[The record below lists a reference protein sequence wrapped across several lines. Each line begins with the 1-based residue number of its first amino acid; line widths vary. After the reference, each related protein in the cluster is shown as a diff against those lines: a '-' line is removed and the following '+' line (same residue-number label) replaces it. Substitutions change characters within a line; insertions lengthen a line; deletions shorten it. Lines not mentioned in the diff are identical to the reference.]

1 MHRLSSLLA
10 AASRKREAQSISVVL
25 AVSASALALT
35 LGALKHREEDEQER
49 VTTRPKS
56 EYSITEG
63 NQHQTRTRTN
73 NAMPSISEPNPFH
86 SRFVWNHP
94 SSSSVTVPYL
104 NGHIPTTTTQ
114 CEAAVLPSRLFSS
127 FERLEASYTVDDKG
141 DDKSKS
147 ASASNKGAGTLLG
160 QGAFSS
166 VYLGHEKKTDLPV
179 AVKKISKQY
188 TDTDS
193 FERELRALLHIRKS
207 GGHPHICSLHKC
219 YDDEQHYYL
228 VLDYI
233 SGGEMFQHLIR
244 NGAYSEAEAA
254 RLVRE
259 VASTLAFLHGIGVVH
274 ADLKPE
280 NIMLSRQSDDDG
292 ASNAVVKLVDF
303 GSAEIVTGG
312 EVVGCSTVSA
322 SDFTLTPAY
331 APPEVLNKTKDDT
344 SRVESSMDMWAL
356 GVILYI
362 MLVGMH
368 PFDPNGGASDDEI
381 EEYVKDV
388 KRMPSIR
395 NSRYTRHLSP
405 SAVEL
410 IEGLMN
416 RDPKQRMTAEQML
429 EHPWVR
435 GETATTD
442 IIKGSAERLSKFRAF
457 KTKLQARFFQ
467 DVVAWSDNEDELRKR
482 TNLMEKSF
490 LALQHAPALED
501 MDKKGEMNM
510 NEFHNLLS
518 ENMKHR
524 YFKKGHC
531 VYKEGDVGNHMY
543 FINSGTIEVT
553 TGQGS
558 RAVRGQGDFFGE
570 GALLHPRKIRSATI
584 KCETPVHVMEISR
597 EYFEK
602 YMATSESG
610 LMLDIKEKDKIRK
623 RNHAKSILLLQKN
636 LKKRTYRKGKSLFRA
651 GQSGDSLYI
660 IESGKVGIG
669 VNNQNVFSALPG
681 NICGEHS
688 VITGRK
694 RNSSAVCLSDT
705 CVCMELSGR
714 DFRKLME
721 TSPDTMGSIEEL
733 CWRRD
738 FKKAVALKLK
748 KDFPYDNPREAF
760 DAVNESGAEE
770 LDAQAIGKLLRE
782 MDPEYTDDEIQS
794 VIKVMDLTA
803 SGSVSFDEFKK
814 VFVANVRT
822 SAAM

>member
-1 MHRLSSLLA
+1 MHRLSSLVA
-10 AASRKREAQSISVVL
+10 AASRRREVQSVSVVL
-25 AVSASALALT
+25 AVSMSALALT
-35 LGALKHREEDEQER
+35 LTLGLLKREEEQEK
-49 VTTRPKS
+49 VTGAPIQEN
-56 EYSITEG
+56 EYNHVNHHHHHEG
-63 NQHQTRTRTN
+63 IDALPLPFQLSSF
-73 NAMPSISEPNPFH
+73 PSQFL
-86 SRFVWNHP
+86 WNRP
-94 SSSSVTVPYL
+94 SSSVSFPYL
-104 NGHIPTTTTQ
+104 YGHIPSPTTQ
-114 CEAAVLPSRLFSS
+114 CEAEVLPNRLFSS
-127 FERLEASYTVDDKG
+127 FERLGATYTIDGQSDGDK
-141 DDKSKS
+141 D
-147 ASASNKGAGTLLG
+147 AGTLLG

-166 VYLGHEKKTDLPV
+166 VYLGHEKKTHLPV
-179 AVKKISKQY
+179 AVKKISKKY
-188 TDTDS
+188 TDTNS
-193 FERELRALLHIRKS
+193 FERELRTLLHIRNS
-207 GGHPHICSLHKC
+207 GGHPHICSLHQC
-219 YDDEQHYYL
+219 YDDDEHYYL
-228 VLDYI
+228 VLDYVT
-233 SGGEMFQHLIR
+233 GGELFEHLIR
-244 NGAYSEAEAA
+244 NGAYSEAGAA

-280 NIMLSRQSDDDG
+280 NIMLSQKPDG
-292 ASNAVVKLVDF
+292 GDSSNAVVKLVDF
-303 GSAEIVTGG
+303 GSAEIVNS
-312 EVVGCSTVSA
+312 EVVASTAPA

-331 APPEVLNKTKDDT
+331 APPEVLNKTSQDD
-344 SRVESSMDMWAL
+344 SKVESSMDMWAL
-356 GVILYI
+356 GIILYI

-368 PFDPNGGASDDEI
+368 PFDPNGRATDDEI
-381 EEYVKDV
+381 EEFVKDE

-395 NSRYTRHLSP
+395 NRYTRHLSP

-410 IEGLMN
+410 IEGLMT
-416 RDPKQRMTAEQML
+416 RDPKKRMTAEQML
-429 EHPWVR
+429 EHPWIR

-467 DVVAWSDNEDELRKR
+467 DVVSWSDNEDDMRKR

-490 LALQHAPALED
+490 SALHNAPALEG

-531 VYKEGDVGNHMY
+531 MYKEGDVGNHMY

-553 TGQGS
+553 TAQGS
-558 RAVRGQGDFFGE
+558 RAKRGQGDFFGE
-570 GALLHPRKIRSATI
+570 GALLHPRRIRSATI
-584 KCETPVHVMEISR
+584 TCETPVHVMEISR

-610 LMLDIKEKDKIRK
+610 LILDIKEKDKIRK

-651 GQSGDSLYI
+651 GQYGDSLYI
-660 IESGKVGIG
+660 IESGKVGIE
-669 VNNQNVFSALPG
+669 VSDQNVFSALPG

-705 CVCMELSGR
+705 CTCLELSGR

-760 DAVNESGAEE
+760 DAVNENGDKE
-770 LDAQAIGKLLRE
+770 LDARAIGKLLRE
-782 MDPEYTDDEIQS
+782 MDPEYTDEEIQS
-794 VIKVMDLTA
+794 VIKVMDLTG

>member
-1 MHRLSSLLA
+1 MYRLPSLIA

-35 LGALKHREEDEQER
+35 LGLLLKQREEEQ
-49 VTTRPKS
+49 VQVNTPRPKN
-56 EYSITEG
+56 EYNANHSTG
-63 NQHQTRTRTN
+63 TN
-73 NAMPSISEPNPFH
+73 ALPFQLQL
-86 SRFVWNHP
+86 
-94 SSSSVTVPYL
+94 SSSR
-104 NGHIPTTTTQ
+104 TTTAL
-114 CEAAVLPSRLFSS
+114 CEAKVLPNRLFPS
-127 FERLEASYTVDDKG
+127 FERLEASYTIGDDQRDDNGEDTSASNNSGG
-141 DDKSKS
+141 DDKEDKP
-147 ASASNKGAGTLLG
+147 ASNKTGGTLLG
-160 QGAFSS
+160 EGAFSS

-188 TDTDS
+188 TDTDG

-207 GGHPHICSLHKC
+207 GGHPHICSLHQC
-219 YDDEQHYYL
+219 YDDDKHYYL

-233 SGGEMFQHLIR
+233 EGGEMFEHLIR
-244 NGAYSEAEAA
+244 NGAYSEAGAA

-280 NIMLSRQSDDDG
+280 NIMLSRQSDDG

-303 GSAEIVTGG
+303 GSAEIVTG
-312 EVVGCSTVSA
+312 EAVPSTASA

-331 APPEVLNKTKDDT
+331 APPEVLNKTKDDG
-344 SRVESSMDMWAL
+344 SMVESSMDMWAL

-395 NSRYTRHLSP
+395 NSHYTRHLSP

-467 DVVAWSDNEDELRKR
+467 DVVAWSDNEDEMRKR

-490 LALQHAPALED
+490 LALQYAPALED
-501 MDKKGEMNM
+501 MDKKGELNM

-558 RAVRGQGDFFGE
+558 RAERGQGDFFGE

-623 RNHAKSILLLQKN
+623 RNHAKSILMLQEN
-636 LKKRTYRKGKSLFRA
+636 LIKRTYRKGKSLFRA

-660 IESGKVGIG
+660 IESGKVGIE
-669 VNNQNVFSALPG
+669 VKDQNVLTVLPG

-694 RNSSAVCLSDT
+694 RNCSALCLSDT
-705 CVCMELSGR
+705 CTCLELSGR
-714 DFRKLME
+714 DFRKLMD

-738 FKKAVALKLK
+738 FKKAVAKKLK

-760 DAVNESGAEE
+760 DAVNENGDEE
-770 LDAQAIGKLLRE
+770 LDARAIGKLLRE

>member
-1 MHRLSSLLA
+1 MHRLASLVA
-10 AASRKREAQSISVVL
+10 DASRRRQVQSASVVL
-25 AVSASALALT
+25 VVSMSALAWT
-35 LGALKHREEDEQER
+35 LGALNKREEEEEEPQIETVKHPHPKEYEQ
-49 VTTRPKS
+49 
-56 EYSITEG
+56 
-63 NQHQTRTRTN
+63 
-73 NAMPSISEPNPFH
+73 F
-86 SRFVWNHP
+86 
-94 SSSSVTVPYL
+94 SSSMNMNKPFRYKPFLFTTTAA
-104 NGHIPTTTTQ
+104 TTTTTTR
-114 CEAAVLPSRLFSS
+114 CEEILPNRLFSS
-127 FERLEASYTVDDKG
+127 VERLEANYTIDDHQAADNNSNSKG
-141 DDKSKS
+141 D
-147 ASASNKGAGTLLG
+147 ASEGGKGEGVENLLG
-160 QGAFSS
+160 SGAFSS
-166 VYLGHEKKTDLPV
+166 VYLGHETKTQLPV
-179 AVKKISKQY
+179 AVKKISKKY
-188 TDTDS
+188 TNTEG
-193 FERELRALLHIRKS
+193 FERELQTLLKIKQS
-207 GGHPHICSLHKC
+207 GGHPHICSLHQC
-219 YDDEQHYYL
+219 FDDDTHYYL
-228 VLDYI
+228 ILDYI
-233 SGGEMFQHLIR
+233 SGGEMFTHLIR
-244 NGAYSEAEAA
+244 NGAYSEAVSA

-259 VASTLAFLHGIGVVH
+259 VASALAFLHGIGVVH

-280 NIMLSRQSDDDG
+280 NIMLSISAGSDDS
-292 ASNAVVKLVDF
+292 SNAVVKLVDF
-303 GSAEIVTGG
+303 GSAEVLKSNNSGG
-312 EVVGCSTVSA
+312 EQVASTAPA

-331 APPEVLNKTKDDT
+331 APPEVLNKTT
-344 SRVESSMDMWAL
+344 SAEDGGNKVESSMDMWAL
-356 GVILYI
+356 GIILYI

-368 PFDPNGGASDDEI
+368 PFDPNGKASDEEI
-381 EEYVKDV
+381 ESYIKDE

-395 NSRYTRHLSP
+395 NSYYTRHLSS

-416 RDPKQRMTAEQML
+416 RDPNKRMTAEQML

-442 IIKGSAERLSKFRAF
+442 IIQGSAERLGKFRAF
-457 KTKLQARFFQ
+457 KTQLQARFFQ
-467 DVVAWSDNEDELRKR
+467 DVVAWSDNEDEMRRR

-490 LALQHAPALED
+490 RALHHSPALEH
-501 MDKKGEMNM
+501 MDHKKGGGESMNM

-524 YFKKGHC
+524 YFKKDYC

-558 RAVRGQGDFFGE
+558 RAERGQGDFFGE

-584 KCETPVHVMEISR
+584 KCTTPVHVMEISR

-602 YMATSESG
+602 YLASSESG
-610 LMLDIKEKDKIRK
+610 LMLDMKEKDKIRK
-623 RNHAKSILLLQKN
+623 RNHAKSILRLQEN

-651 GQSGDSLYI
+651 GQKGDSIYI
-660 IESGKVGIG
+660 IESGKVGIE
-669 VNNQNVFSALPG
+669 VKDQNVFSALPG

-694 RNSSAVCLSDT
+694 RNSSAVCVSDT
-705 CVCMELSGR
+705 CTCLELSGR

-721 TSPDTMGSIEEL
+721 TSPETMGSIEDL

-738 FKKAVALKLK
+738 FKKAVALKLR

-760 DAVNESGAEE
+760 DAVNEHGDEE
-770 LDAQAIGKLLRE
+770 LDARAIGKLLRE
-782 MDPEYTDDEIQS
+782 MDPEYTDEEIQS
-794 VIKVMDLTA
+794 VIEVINLTA

>member
-1 MHRLSSLLA
+1 
-10 AASRKREAQSISVVL
+10 
-25 AVSASALALT
+25 LALT
-35 LGALKHREEDEQER
+35 LGALKREEEQE
-49 VTTRPKS
+49 KHQNS
-56 EYSITEG
+56 NENEYGVNHLTGGDALSLPVQLSSSTSMT
-63 NQHQTRTRTN
+63 H
-73 NAMPSISEPNPFH
+73 PFH
-86 SRFVWNHP
+86 SRLVWSP
-94 SSSSVTVPYL
+94 FSSVTFPYL
-104 NGHIPTTTTQ
+104 YGHIPTTSAITTTYCQ
-114 CEAAVLPSRLFSS
+114 EEESIPNPLFSS
-127 FERLEASYTVDDKG
+127 FERLEANYTIDD
-141 DDKSKS
+141 
-147 ASASNKGAGTLLG
+147 LREPLG
-160 QGAFSS
+160 RGAFSS
-166 VYLGHEKKTDLPV
+166 VYLGHEKKTQMLV
-179 AVKKISKQY
+179 AVKKISKKY
-188 TDTDS
+188 TDTES
-193 FERELRALLHIRKS
+193 FDRELRALLHIRNS
-207 GGHPHICSLHKC
+207 GGHPHICSMHQC
-219 YDDEQHYYL
+219 FEDDKHYYL
-228 VLDYI
+228 ILDYI
-233 SGGEMFQHLIR
+233 SGGEMFEHLIR
-244 NGAYSEAEAA
+244 NGAYSEAGAA
-254 RLVRE
+254 RIVRE

-280 NIMLSRQSDDDG
+280 NIMLSRKSDDS
-292 ASNAVVKLVDF
+292 SNAVVKLVDF
-303 GSAEIVTGG
+303 GSAEVTS
-312 EVVGCSTVSA
+312 EVASTAPA

-331 APPEVLNKTKDDT
+331 APPEVLNKEQGNKA
-344 SRVESSMDMWAL
+344 ESSMDMWAL
-356 GVILYI
+356 GIILYI

-368 PFDPNGGASDDEI
+368 PFDPNGKASDEEI
-381 EEYVKDV
+381 EEYVKDA

-395 NSRYTRHLSP
+395 DSRYTRLLSP
-405 SAVEL
+405 SAVDL

-416 RDPKQRMTAEQML
+416 RDPKRRMTAEQML

-467 DVVAWSDNEDELRKR
+467 DVVAWSDNEDEMRRR

-490 LALQHAPALED
+490 RALQHSPALEN

-510 NEFHNLLS
+510 NEFNNLLS

-524 YFKKGHC
+524 YFPKGYC
-531 VYKEGDVGNHMY
+531 VYREGDVGNHMY

-558 RAVRGQGDFFGE
+558 RAQRGQGDFFGE

-610 LMLDIKEKDKIRK
+610 LMLAIKEKDKIRK
-623 RNHAKSILLLQKN
+623 RNHAKSILRLQEN
-636 LKKRTYRKGKSLFRA
+636 LKKRTYRKGKHLFRA

-660 IESGKVGIG
+660 IESGKVGIE
-669 VNNQNVFSALPG
+669 VNDQNVFSALPG

-694 RNSSAVCLSDT
+694 RNSSAVCVSDACT
-705 CVCMELSGR
+705 CLELSGR

-738 FKKAVALKLK
+738 FKKAVARKLK

-760 DAVNESGAEE
+760 DAVNENGDEE
-770 LDAQAIGKLLRE
+770 LDARAIGKLLRE
-782 MDPEYTDDEIQS
+782 MDPDYTDEEIQS